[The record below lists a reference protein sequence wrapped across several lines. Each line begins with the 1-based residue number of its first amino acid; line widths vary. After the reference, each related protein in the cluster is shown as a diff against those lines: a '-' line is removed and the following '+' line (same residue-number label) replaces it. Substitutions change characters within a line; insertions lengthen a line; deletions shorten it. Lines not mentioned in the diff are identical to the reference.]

1 MGMPALKDITISEL
15 VDTLGGLREEAK
27 EVKKREGFYKEALLA
42 RARAE
47 GLDVLEGSQFK
58 AMLSVETQSRLDTE
72 TIRADMSE
80 EWIRDHS
87 KGVEFQKL
95 TFKKV

>member
-15 VDTLGGLREEAK
+15 VDTLGDLRDQAK
-27 EVKKREGFYKEALLA
+27 EIKKKEGFYKEALLS

-47 GLDVLEGSQFK
+47 GMDVLEGSQYK
-58 AMLSVETQSRLDTE
+58 ALLSVETQSRLDTDA
-72 TIRADMSE
+72 IRADMDE

-95 TFKKV
+95 SFKRI